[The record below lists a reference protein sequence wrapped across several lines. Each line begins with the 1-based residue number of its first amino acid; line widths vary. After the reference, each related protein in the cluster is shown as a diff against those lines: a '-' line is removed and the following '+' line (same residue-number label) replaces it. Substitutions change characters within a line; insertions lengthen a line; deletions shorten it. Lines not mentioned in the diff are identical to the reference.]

1 MSSLALA
8 TNMHTAE
15 SNVNLSQVW
24 NIIGELQIVIPD
36 LETPYSRAS
45 FPNTN
50 YFDTESKD
58 QTISAIITERQQQ
71 RNAVLDEISGLET
84 VMHSIDNLR
93 QQLVEK
99 KDKITQSMNLHK
111 RFASTLWRLPTEVL
125 SQIFHHCLPTIPA
138 FDELQL
144 SSRLEAPMMLTAV
157 CRRWREV
164 AVDTPNLWCKLHVP
178 IVSRDH
184 WEGQAFCCHSW
195 LKRSRG
201 LPLSLALQYYGDS
214 FKLRSLLQPYINQ
227 ISSLHIHIFPDA
239 DELDVLLEDL
249 AALQDLTIVIED
261 RDMAFDTRSID
272 EEFSQSIS
280 QLPFTL
286 RSLTVVGLYL
296 KPNDIS
302 SVNPVWA
309 HLTNVDIEIHK
320 PRAFLHLLQLG
331 PNISSLKVRVESN
344 RTRAFKPFTHTK
356 LQSLRIGFGN
366 SSSNPLLVLFNALT
380 LPNLRI
386 LEVNDVRVWPHEEL
400 KALLS
405 RSKCTLETLIFGP
418 RVKTTEE
425 QRAEYVALIPS
436 LEVVALEYG
445 FVDGML
451 TIVRSEQ

>member
-1 MSSLALA
+1 MEY
-8 TNMHTAE
+8 HRRTA
-15 SNVNLSQVW
+15 NHPRTFNAC
-24 NIIGELQIVIPD
+24 GD
-36 LETPYSRAS
+36 HLETPYSRAS
-45 FPNTN
+45 VPNTN
-50 YFDTESKD
+50 YFGTESKD

-111 RFASTLWRLPTEVL
+111 RLVSTLWRLPTEVL

-138 FDELQL
+138 FNEIQL
-144 SSRLEAPMMLTAV
+144 PSQLEAPVMLTAV

-164 AVDTPNLWCKLHVP
+164 AVDTPSLWCKIHVP

-201 LPLSLALQYYGDS
+201 LPLSLSLKCDADDS
-214 FKLRSLLQPYINQ
+214 TKLRGLLQPYVDQ
-227 ISSLHIHIFPDA
+227 ISSLHIHIHTFRDA
-239 DELDVLLEDL
+239 DEPDVLLEDL
-249 AALQDLTIVIED
+249 TALQDLTIVVED
-261 RDMAFDTRSID
+261 RDLVYDMQSID
-272 EEFSQSIS
+272 EDFSQSIS

-286 RSLTVVGLYL
+286 RSLRIIGLYL
-296 KPNDIS
+296 DLDVIS

-309 HLTNVDIEIHK
+309 HLTDVEIEIHE
-320 PRAFLHLLQLG
+320 PSDFPHLLQLG
-331 PNISSLKVRVESN
+331 PNISSLKVYVESDE
-344 RTRAFKPFTHTK
+344 AGVFEPFTHTK
-356 LQSLRIGFGN
+356 LQSLRIGFGHSARN
-366 SSSNPLLVLFNALT
+366 ILSRLLNVLT

-386 LEVNDVRVWPHEEL
+386 LQVNGVEMWPHESL
-400 KALLS
+400 KAFLS
-405 RSKCTLETLIFGP
+405 RSNCTLETLIFCP

-436 LEVVALEYG
+436 LEIVMLKY
-445 FVDGML
+445 VDGVL
-451 TIVRSEQ
+451 TAVSSEQ